1 MGGHFPPPPI
11 GLLLRMVTPIQLPDD
26 APFTPEQRAWLND
39 FLTKALGAGFQASPG
54 PTVPVTVLFGS
65 QTGTA
70 EGLAGKLF
78 KTLQK
83 GAFETEIHDLA
94 SYDTARLA
102 SEKNLLV
109 IVSTYGDGEPPDSA
123 TAFYDWFLSPA
134 APRLEGV
141 SYSVLALGDSS
152 YPEFCKCGR
161 DIDARFRELGA
172 TALHD
177 RVDVDVDPDEPFATW
192 SKAVI
197 ARLAPGAGI
206 VAAPVESEVHEGYSK
221 QHPFPAAVLENRN
234 LNGPGPRQTH
244 HIALSLDGSGL
255 EYEVGD
261 ALGVFPVNRADAVD
275 EILANLPF
283 KPGTVTAPDGREI
296 PLRDALLHHY
306 DIGTINK
313 ALVRQWQARSGSP
326 MLRALVEAEDNEAWD
341 KFCHGRELID
351 LIVDFPADF
360 PDGDEFVG
368 VLRKL
373 QPRLYSISSSPLA
386 HPGEVH
392 LTVAIV
398 RYTSHGRA
406 RGGVCS
412 TYLADRL
419 TDTGPPKV
427 YVHKNPAFRPPAD
440 GATPMIMVGPG
451 TGIAPFRAFLEHR
464 RATGATG
471 RNWLLFGNPH
481 QATDFLYQEEL
492 EGFLADGTLQR
503 LDLAWSRDQAEKI
516 YVQHLMMQQGAE
528 LWSWLQE
535 GASFF
540 VCGDASRMAK
550 DVDAALHRIAV
561 EHGGLADE
569 DATAF
574 LAGLRKDK
582 RYQRD
587 VY

>member
-1 MGGHFPPPPI
+1 MA
-11 GLLLRMVTPIQLPDD
+11 TPIQLPDD

-39 FLTKALGAGFQASPG
+39 FLSKALGAGFTPSTG

-70 EGLAGKLF
+70 EGLAKKLS
-78 KTLQK
+78 KTLGK
-83 GAFETEIHDLA
+83 GAFEVETHDLA
-94 SYDTARLA
+94 TYDTSRLVA
-102 SEKNLLV
+102 EKNLLV

-123 TAFYDWFLSPA
+123 ADFHAWLMGPS

-161 DIDARFRELGA
+161 DIDERFAALGA
-172 TALHD
+172 TALHE
-177 RVDVDVDPDEPFATW
+177 RVDVDVDADEPYAVWT
-192 SKAVI
+192 KAVI
-197 ARLAPGAGI
+197 ARLSPGGGA
-206 VAAPVESEVHEGYSK
+206 VSSAAAAETIEHDGYSK
-221 QHPFPAAVLENRN
+221 HNPFPAALVENRN
-234 LNGPGPRQTH
+234 LNGPGAKQTH
-244 HIALSLDGSGL
+244 HVALSLEGSGL
-255 EYEVGD
+255 EYQVGD
-261 ALGVFPVNRADAVD
+261 ALGVFPVNRADLVD

-283 KPGTVTAPDGREI
+283 KPGEVTAPDGSEI
-296 PLRDALLHHY
+296 PLREALLHHY
-306 DIGTINK
+306 DIGALNK
-313 ALVRQWQARSGSP
+313 ALVQKWQARSGSP
-326 MLRALVEAEDNEAWD
+326 RLRALVEAEDKQAWES
-341 KFCHGRELID
+341 FCHGRELID
-351 LIVDFPADF
+351 LVIDFPADF
-360 PDGDEFVG
+360 PDSDEFVS

-373 QPRLYSISSSPLA
+373 QPRLYSISSCPLA

-392 LTVAIV
+392 LTVGVV
-398 RYTSHGRA
+398 RYHTYGRE

-419 TDTGPPKV
+419 AEGETPRVFLHT
-427 YVHKNPAFRPPAD
+427 NPAFRPPAD
-440 GATPMIMVGPG
+440 GGIPVIMVGPG

-481 QATDFLYQEEL
+481 QASDFLYREEL
-492 EGFLADGTLQR
+492 EAFLADGTLQR

-516 YVQHLMMQQGAE
+516 YVQHLMLQQGAE
-528 LWSWLQE
+528 IWAWLQD
-535 GASFF
+535 GASFY

-561 EHGGLADE
+561 EHGGLGEE
-569 DATAF
+569 DATTF